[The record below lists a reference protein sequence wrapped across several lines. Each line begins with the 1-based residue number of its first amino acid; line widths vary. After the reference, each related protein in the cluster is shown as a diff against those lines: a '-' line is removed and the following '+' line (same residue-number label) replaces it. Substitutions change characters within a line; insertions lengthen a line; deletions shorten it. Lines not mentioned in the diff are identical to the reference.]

1 MTAEITMRQIWWNDS
16 VRNFFF
22 REQAQDTL
30 DDLMDAVV
38 EDTEEILDAIEDYT
52 DDLDEVEELLYNE
65 PLDELV
71 EIFNL
76 TPMDVDDEDF
86 EDEED

>member
-1 MTAEITMRQIWWNDS
+1 MRQIWWNAS
-16 VRNFFF
+16 VRDFFF
-22 REQAQDTL
+22 RQQAEDTL
-30 DDLMDAVV
+30 NDLMDAVV
-38 EDTEEILDAIEDYT
+38 EDTVEVLDAIEDYT

-76 TPMDVDDEDF
+76 TPMDVDDDDFDED
-86 EDEED
+86 